1 MIGSGE
7 DIYKNSRMSAAK
19 EDRLQIL
26 DKYVSPDKYPLVLF
40 FALNAFK
47 RIPCFYLNNTKSHH

>member
-26 DKYVSPDKYPLVLF
+26 DMHVTRQIPSGSLLYTQCLKNNSLF
-40 FALNAFK
+40 L
-47 RIPCFYLNNTKSHH
+47 SE

>member
-26 DKYVSPDKYPLVLF
+26 DKYVFSSLYSMP
-40 FALNAFK
+40 
-47 RIPCFYLNNTKSHH
+47 